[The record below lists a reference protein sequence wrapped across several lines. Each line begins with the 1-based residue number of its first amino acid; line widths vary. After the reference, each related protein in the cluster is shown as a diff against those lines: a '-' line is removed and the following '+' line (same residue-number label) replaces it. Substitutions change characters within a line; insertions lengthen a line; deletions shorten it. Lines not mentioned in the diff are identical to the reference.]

1 MILGTYLISEE
12 ESKEESPDMC
22 SINISVSKYNYLMI
36 PESLL
41 LKILTLKYNIFDKS
55 KGKNHNKR
63 TRKNATFT
71 PNPSARI
78 RFWISSFLYMAAS
91 SLLSMLRILPLRGKI
106 ACTQLSTNRFK

>member
-36 PESLL
+36 PESLF

-55 KGKNHNKR
+55 KGKII
-63 TRKNATFT
+63 
-71 PNPSARI
+71 I
-78 RFWISSFLYMAAS
+78 REQERMQP
-91 SLLSMLRILPLRGKI
+91 SLLI
-106 ACTQLSTNRFK
+106 QVQE